1 MNMTIHFR
9 SNLLLILFWP
19 IGLSAQEQFIY
30 VSDAGNF
37 AQPPW
42 QILKFNSDGSN
53 GQVFISEE
61 LAWPQDIVFVEDAG
75 EVLISNLNS
84 GRITRHDADDGSYIG
99 NFATGIAGPTRMKI
113 GPDGALYVLQWLGN
127 GNVLRY
133 AIDGTPMGEFTT
145 VGVSQAIGLD
155 WDANGDLYVS
165 SYNEN
170 SVRRYDQNGNDLGTF
185 IGSGLTGP
193 TNIWFDEQGD
203 LLVINYNGNS
213 VKRFNGTG
221 VYVAEFITGLAAA
234 EGVAFTPEGNILIGN
249 GQTSSVK
256 MFDPQGQ
263 YLTDLIPSG
272 STGLLKPN
280 AVVLRNTTTG
290 MMEFEGRTETTIV
303 TPSVGMEFNL
313 AFMHDSPLMELKFMS
328 LRGELVQEW
337 DVKRTVWK
345 MHGVPAG
352 LYVLMA
358 TSKDGG
364 QWLQRINLL
373 D

>member
-1 MNMTIHFR
+1 MHFR
-9 SNLLLILFWP
+9 SSLFLILLSPFV
-19 IGLSAQEQFIY
+19 LSAQEQFIY

-53 GQVFISEE
+53 GQLFISDE
-61 LAWPQDIVFVEDAG
+61 LAWPQDIVFLEAVG

-99 NFATGIAGPTRMKI
+99 NFATGIAAPTRMKI

-133 AIDGTPMGEFTT
+133 ATDGTPMGEFTT

-155 WDANGDLYVS
+155 WDANGHLYVS
-165 SYNEN
+165 SYNEH
-170 SVRRYDQNGNDLGTF
+170 SVRRYDQNGNDLGIF
-185 IGSGLTGP
+185 IDSGLSGP

-213 VKRFNGTG
+213 VKRFNASGE
-221 VYVAEFITGLAAA
+221 YVGEFITGLAAA
-234 EGVAFTPEGNILIGN
+234 EGVAYTPEGNILIGN

-263 YLTDLIPSG
+263 YITDLIPNG
-272 STGLLKPN
+272 SAGLMKPN
-280 AVVLRNTTTG
+280 AVVLRNTA
-290 MMEFEGRTETTIV
+290 MAMNEHEERTETTIV
-303 TPSVGMEFNL
+303 TPSVGTEFNI
-313 AFMHDSPLMELKFMS
+313 AFMQGSPLIELKLMS
-328 LRGELVQEW
+328 LRGELVREL
-337 DVKRTVWK
+337 DVKKIAWK
-345 MHGVPAG
+345 MHGIPAG
-352 LYVLMA
+352 LYVLTA
-358 TSKDGG
+358 TSKDGRK
-364 QWLQRINLL
+364 WLQRINVQ